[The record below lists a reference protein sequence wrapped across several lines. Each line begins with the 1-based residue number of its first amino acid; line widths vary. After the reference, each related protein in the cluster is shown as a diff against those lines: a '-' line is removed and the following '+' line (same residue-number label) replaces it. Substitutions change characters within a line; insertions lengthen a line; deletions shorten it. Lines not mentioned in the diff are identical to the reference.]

1 MDRSKSN
8 STKNFIKGAASLS
21 LAALVVKILGVA
33 YKIPLSH
40 ILGDDGMGYFN
51 TAYTVYTFFFLICTA
66 GVPKAITLL
75 VTERTKE
82 KNKSTGSLLKT
93 AKFTFIIISIAIA
106 VLFASLS
113 FLIAGFIGNRR
124 AAFAMLAIAPAIPFI
139 AVVSIYRGYLDG
151 YMRFGTVA
159 LSQFVEAALK
169 LALGLA
175 ISAIG
180 THLNLSSEYIA
191 AGAIFGITLGSI
203 VTYIHLLI
211 ASKRLNVIENA
222 GQNCEFNKA
231 LLKEIFKISLPI
243 TLSSGVMSL
252 VNIIDLSVII
262 KGLERSGYTEN
273 LSTTL
278 YGNYTTLAVPMF
290 NFVLSVVSS
299 ICMSALPLL
308 SELSISKKGNEF
320 KNSIIYA
327 AKIVS
332 FFALP
337 ATIIFA
343 FFSHEVLII
352 LFDRGSVALG
362 SALLA
367 ILSPSV
373 ALIALLMILNTALEA
388 KGNYIIPLF
397 SMSIGGI
404 AKIIAST
411 ILLTNTNLAIW
422 GAPIGTFIS
431 YVTSVSFSLVIYQ
444 RRIGRVYLLAK
455 GFIKSAICGAIA
467 VVPTIAL
474 RNYIGRGD
482 ISVFSAFLLLGLY
495 GTIYLLLSL
504 LIDNFPIKVRKT
516 CQNRQ

>member
-1 MDRSKSN
+1 MDRSESN
-8 STKNFIKGAASLS
+8 LTRSFIKGAASLS
-21 LAALVVKILGVA
+21 LAALLVKILGVA

-75 VTERTKE
+75 VTESTKE

-93 AKFTFIIISIAIA
+93 AKLTFIIISMAIA

-113 FLIAGFIGNRR
+113 FSIAGFIGNRR
-124 AAFAMLAIAPAIPFI
+124 AAFAMIAIAPAIPFI
-139 AVVSIYRGYLDG
+139 AGASIYRGYLNG

-159 LSQFVEAALK
+159 VSQFIEAALK

-191 AGAIFGITLGSI
+191 AGAISGITLGSI

-211 ASKRLNVIENA
+211 ASKRLNKIENI
-222 GQNCEFNKA
+222 GQNSKFNKA
-231 LLKEIFKISLPI
+231 LIREIFKISLPI

-262 KGLERSGYTEN
+262 RGLERSGYTEN
-273 LSTTL
+273 LSTML

-290 NFVLSVVSS
+290 NFVLSVISS
-299 ICMSALPLL
+299 ICISALPLL
-308 SELSISKKGNEF
+308 SELAVSKRETELQ
-320 KNSIIYA
+320 NSIIYA
-327 AKIVS
+327 SKMLS
-332 FFALP
+332 FFAIP

-343 FFSHEVLII
+343 FFSREVLVI

-362 SALLA
+362 SALLTM
-367 ILSPSV
+367 LSPSV
-373 ALIALLMILNTALEA
+373 AIIALLMIVNTALEA
-388 KGNYIIPLF
+388 KGNYIIPLL
-397 SMSIGGI
+397 SMSIGGL

-411 ILLTNTNLAIW
+411 ILVANTDLAIW

-431 YVTSVSFSLVIYQ
+431 YVASVSFSLTIYQ
-444 RRIGRVYLLAK
+444 RRIGRVWELAN
-455 GFIKSAICGAIA
+455 GFIKSAVCAAIA

-474 RNYIGRGD
+474 RNYID
-482 ISVFSAFLLLGLY
+482 NVNSTLISAFLLLGVY
-495 GTIYLLLSL
+495 GVLYLLLSI
-504 LIDNFPIKVRKT
+504 LIDNFPLKVRKT
-516 CQNRQ
+516 CQNKQ